1 MLTVFVGSFWLVVIA
16 LLLAG
21 AVLQALDIL
30 LDPTDRTAFRTW
42 MVNFWIST
50 ADLHLYDQLQRALQ
64 SRYNRMRSLRFRFL
78 QLFWFL
84 AAAVIFAAAVE
95 FLWLGITKEVANS
108 FIHSPSRRQSVPAT
122 ASLPFFKDRH

>member
-42 MVNFWIST
+42 Q
-50 ADLHLYDQLQRALQ
+50 H
-64 SRYNRMRSLRFRFL
+64 
-78 QLFWFL
+78 
-84 AAAVIFAAAVE
+84 
-95 FLWLGITKEVANS
+95 
-108 FIHSPSRRQSVPAT
+108 RRPAP
-122 ASLPFFKDRH
+122 L

>member
-1 MLTVFVGSFWLVVIA
+1 
-16 LLLAG
+16 
-21 AVLQALDIL
+21 
-30 LDPTDRTAFRTW
+30 
-42 MVNFWIST
+42 
-50 ADLHLYDQLQRALQ
+50 
-64 SRYNRMRSLRFRFL
+64 MRSLRFRFL